1 MISFQLTPVEVS
13 VSSHQV
19 AQAQKRRSTR
29 LDHAVPVA
37 VQGVGA
43 YREPYQDQVSTL
55 SISCHGCTYNSKY
68 EVIQG
73 EIVYLDVRSTNDGS
87 AHGSSRARVKWV
99 QNLGGK
105 VGFQVAVEL
114 EVAGNIWGI
123 ASPPEDWFP
132 VRALATNEAAAT
144 ERELR
149 VVARTK
155 QQNSS
160 ALQAQTEQA
169 SAGLQVQPTPV
180 SASLQVHSAPG
191 SPTPAAVVAQG
202 SQLNRNETSASPLST
217 LTQLMADLFGQ
228 VRTPANRGRQNHPS
242 PTQG

>member
-1 MISFQLTPVEVS
+1 MISFQPTPLEVS

-68 EVIQG
+68 QVIQA
-73 EIVYLDVRSTNDGS
+73 EIVYLDVRSPNYGS

-99 QNLGGK
+99 QNLGGQ

-132 VRALATNEAAAT
+132 VHPLPPRKSVPPRLP
-144 ERELR
+144 LR
-149 VVARTK
+149 VVAR
-155 QQNSS
+155 
-160 ALQAQTEQA
+160 
-169 SAGLQVQPTPV
+169 
-180 SASLQVHSAPG
+180 
-191 SPTPAAVVAQG
+191 
-202 SQLNRNETSASPLST
+202 
-217 LTQLMADLFGQ
+217 
-228 VRTPANRGRQNHPS
+228 
-242 PTQG
+242 